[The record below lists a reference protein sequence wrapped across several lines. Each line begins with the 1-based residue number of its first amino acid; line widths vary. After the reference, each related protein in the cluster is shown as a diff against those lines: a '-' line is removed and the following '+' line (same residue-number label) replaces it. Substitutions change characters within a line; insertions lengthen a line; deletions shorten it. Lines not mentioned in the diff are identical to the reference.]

1 MRRRRTHRRTHRRAH
16 RGPHRRQQGAVLV
29 VVMVV
34 MVMIGLIAT
43 TLVENFTTTEA
54 REVEASLMESR
65 VKWAMLG
72 HLNYV
77 RARAR
82 TQGLCA
88 TAAKNTALLANQS
101 TYCGAN
107 DFNSAAP
114 ILSGTRAGLT
124 ELSMVGAMQDYLDNP
139 DELQNGS
146 IVTPGTLRW
155 RYPTGTDP
163 RVAVAGSDRNFIDI
177 RGLIRPRDNDALN
190 TNIVNDGLM
199 TIDLEVVASDVQT
212 PVFAG
217 IRERFRRLSIGFCV
231 VDQQTSVTAGIL
243 PVTGC
248 GTTEGESRIQFVRR
262 DGLLP

>member
-1 MRRRRTHRRTHRRAH
+1 MTGRRRY
-16 RGPHRRQQGAVLV
+16 RRQRGAVLV

-43 TLVENFTTTEA
+43 TLVENFTTSEA

-72 HLNYV
+72 HLNYI

-88 TAAKNTALLANQS
+88 ALAKNTTLVANQL
-101 TYCGAN
+101 TYCGGA
-107 DFNSAAP
+107 DFNSAASV
-114 ILSGTRAGLT
+114 LSTTRAGLT
-124 ELSMVGAMQDYLDNP
+124 TVSMVGSMQDYLDNA

-146 IVTPGTLRW
+146 IVTPGTMRW

-163 RVAVAGSDRNFIDI
+163 RAVVAGSDRNFVDI
-177 RGLIRPRDNDALN
+177 RGLVRPRDNDALN
-190 TNIVNDGLM
+190 ANIVNDGLM
-199 TIDLEVVASDVQT
+199 TIELEVVASDTQT

-217 IRERFRRLSIGFCV
+217 IRERFQRLSIGFCV
-231 VDQQTSVTAGIL
+231 VDQQTAVTAGIL
-243 PVTGC
+243 PLAGC
-248 GTTEGESRIQFVRR
+248 GAAEGESRIQFVRR
-262 DGLLP
+262 DALLP